1 MFAKPAGNP
10 IRADSSSMHMS
21 SRTRRI
27 PNVSRECE
35 CKFHQIQDS
44 LNEGAS
50 TMLYNHYSPFH
61 FPSIYSVSLRGMRPE
76 IVTEEAAAAFRGDGP
91 QG

>member
-1 MFAKPAGNP
+1 MCARPAGNP
-10 IRADSSSMHMS
+10 IRADSSSMRMS

-44 LNEGAS
+44 LYKGAPS
-50 TMLYNHYSPFH
+50 MLWNHYSPFH
-61 FPSIYSVSLRGMRPE
+61 FPSIYSVSLRGVRPE
-76 IVTEEAAAAFRGDGP
+76 VVAEEAAAAFRGDGP